1 MLRRKFHASA
11 MPPAKDALWKYTI
24 GSAILIAALGCSS
37 DGARL
42 PTSTPTVSS
51 ADAFGAAVHDGG
63 SIGQTSDDS
72 FRAVVMAWDDECPT
86 GAPTPCLTLILKGY
100 PVLVLATTHI
110 QDNTAGRVQLSFE
123 EFKAHLSEAD
133 SAEQPVLL
141 KGRAELLDDGSS
153 DELFAATEI
162 EIIEFTGTDPAPTTT
177 VREINENF
185 DAFNGR
191 TVTLRGDLT
200 VQFDSDDFIFNDG
213 TGEILAEVESNPP
226 LNRTMFLT
234 GKIEGG
240 GCKFVPGETN
250 QRCFTAEIEASSFQ
264 VTE

>member
-1 MLRRKFHASA
+1 MEWFE
-11 MPPAKDALWKYTI
+11 
-24 GSAILIAALGCSS
+24 
-37 DGARL
+37 
-42 PTSTPTVSS
+42 
-51 ADAFGAAVHDGG
+51 
-63 SIGQTSDDS
+63 
-72 FRAVVMAWDDECPT
+72 ECPT

-100 PVLVLATTHI
+100 PVLVLATTHF
-110 QDNTAGRVQLSFE
+110 QDHNAELSFE
-123 EFKAHLSEAD
+123 QFKAHLIEAD

-141 KGRAELLDDGSS
+141 KGRAELLDDASN

-162 EIIEFTGTDPAPTTT
+162 KIIPFTGTDPAPTAT

-213 TGEILAEVESNPP
+213 TGEILAEVESRPP
-226 LNRTMFLT
+226 VNRTMFLT
-234 GKIEGG
+234 GKIERGS
-240 GCKFVPGETN
+240 CKFVPGEPN